1 MQTQPTKRLVNA
13 QECLNTVFP
22 CEISQ
27 PSLRT
32 FRKWQ
37 SDGLLPYHKIGRL
50 TFFDPEQVF
59 AALERRCK
67 INALPAPQFKIRL

>member
-1 MQTQPTKRLVNA
+1 MNNTKQLVAA
-13 QECLNTVFP
+13 QECINTVFP
-22 CEISQ
+22 CKTAR

-50 TFFDPEQVF
+50 TFFDPEQVL

-67 INALPAPQFKIRL
+67 VNALPAPQTKIYL